1 MGIIKFLYN
10 FFLSFFLLPSERKIK
25 EIPFKD
31 YLYFHAASIGEVM
44 SLKPLVEKFYKDYK
58 CVIGVFT
65 KGGKKKAESI
75 FKDKAYII
83 YFPFD
88 KRKEIEKMVRDAKA
102 IIIAESEFWPNLLDI
117 SIKNKKKIFLVN
129 GKISKRSFY
138 FYNFIFKDIK
148 KYLRN
153 FDFLFL
159 QNKEYEK
166 FFKSLGIPSNKI
178 KVLKNLKHDID
189 YETSP
194 LWNKNGFII
203 TFGSI
208 RRDEVD
214 TVINVIE
221 KILNKREDLKIVIA
235 PRHLINT
242 YLIELKLKE
251 KGIEYEKRSEVPFPN
266 KKVFVLDTLGELLN
280 VWKISDIA
288 IVGGTFGNHGG
299 HNLSE
304 PAFFGVPVIFG
315 ESIENVKEVA
325 KILLKNKGGY
335 KIKNEREFEEVLI
348 KLIFDE
354 NERKKAGEN
363 AKKVIFSLRGS
374 SNIIYKKIKSLL

>member
-10 FFLSFFLLPSERKIK
+10 LFLSFFLLPSERKIK

-31 YLYFHAASIGEVM
+31 YLYFHASSIGEVM
-44 SLKPLVEKFYKDYK
+44 SLRPLVEKFYKEYK
-58 CVIGVFT
+58 CIIGVFT
-65 KGGKKKAESI
+65 KGGKKRAENV
-75 FKDKAYII
+75 FKDKAYVI

-88 KRKEIEKMVRDAKA
+88 KKKEVEKIVKNARA

-138 FYNFIFKDIK
+138 FYNFLFKDIK

-153 FDFLFL
+153 FEFLFL
-159 QNKEYEK
+159 QDKKYEK
-166 FFKSLGIPSNKI
+166 FFKLLGVSEKKI
-178 KVLKNLKHDID
+178 LVLRNLKYDIN
-189 YETSP
+189 YETTP
-194 LWNKNGFII
+194 LGNKNGFII

-208 RRDEVD
+208 RRDEID
-214 TVINVIE
+214 IVINVIE
-221 KILNKREDLKIVIA
+221 KILNKKEDLKIVIA

-242 YLIELKLKE
+242 YLIEIKLKE

-266 KKVFVLDTLGELLN
+266 KKVFILDTLGDLIH

-304 PAFFGVPVIFG
+304 PAFFGIPVIFG
-315 ESIENVKEVA
+315 RSIENVKEVA
-325 KILLKNKGGY
+325 NALLKNKGGY
-335 KIKNEREFEEVLI
+335 KIKDEMEFEEVLER
-348 KLIFDE
+348 LIFDE

-363 AKKVIFSLRGS
+363 AKRAIISLSGS
-374 SNIIYKKIKSLL
+374 SNIVYEKIKNLL